1 MEIKYI
7 EQPAKP
13 RNNLPDI
20 SMMIRPHNG
29 KEVRI
34 ANFSGTYYGAIED
47 MNKHYWHSED
57 FSDITFAPVTTVESL
72 SYATFGMT
80 ENRCLPLFC
89 CDDLNAGIFV
99 RTPEGVYINPGKA
112 IKQVEKKHYLDHFNL
127 KLDMKYLINQ
137 REKATK
143 VNGIYLGENDFAFAP
158 WKSFN
163 NEREQS
169 PKEFA
174 EGGLARAIEHTSEKI
189 AEKLYKVAS
198 SYRSTTYV
206 MWFEIPKKPVIGQ
219 VHLGSKDG
227 SDYFFQ
233 INGNSYMDKSHYSEN
248 PNKDFYITI
257 ENGGRVYG
265 KLATNK
271 GKPVN

>member
-1 MEIKYI
+1 MDIKYL
-7 EQPAKP
+7 EQTAKP

-20 SMMIRPHNG
+20 SLTMRPHNG
-29 KEVRI
+29 KEVMI
-34 ANFSGTYYGAIED
+34 ANFRGTYYGAIED

-57 FSDITFAPVTTVESL
+57 LSDITFAPVTTVESL
-72 SYATFGMT
+72 SYETFGR
-80 ENRCLPLFC
+80 ENLGWPLFC

-99 RTPEGVYINPGKA
+99 RTPEGVYINPGKTV
-112 IKQVEKKHYLDHFNL
+112 KQVERKNSWDSLHL
-127 KLDMKYLINQ
+127 KLDMNALRNLKD
-137 REKATK
+137 KATK
-143 VNGIYLGENDFAFAP
+143 INGIYLGENDFAFAP
-158 WKSFN
+158 WRSFN

-198 SYRSTTYV
+198 SYKSTTYV

-233 INGNSYMDKSHYSEN
+233 INGNSSHDNIHYREN
-248 PNKDFYITI
+248 PTKDFYVTI
-257 ENGGRVYG
+257 RDGGRVYG

-271 GKPVN
+271 GMPVN